1 MRVSVE
7 KIPFTAIDYDL
18 KNNYNVKG
26 ILKTIYADFCFDW
39 NDPESTVCYKVT
51 GERYGINTLKNA
63 IDLGLDDVLLLIV
76 PEQQHFIYSTV
87 DLGNSIICSNETSMY
102 HWGTIFEYCPRASFF
117 PIITKKE
124 VVNDWKN
131 APYVYAVRF
140 NDLLKKQPKYAY
152 TARGKRDKN
161 IEDLFQSLLVRGKLM
176 PATNPKYLTIYIPE
190 YGLFRYRNYL
200 INQEFLAG
208 TGEQVH
214 DVIDKSGYFVK
225 NARSSLQNRAK
236 KYARQKVYNEIK
248 NYNYKALLDEIHTTG
263 KCAESVWLKLANN
276 KTFMS
281 NPKQKIA
288 VYHALQ
294 VITADIINSNEY
306 TQTYINKWI
315 EKGADSLPENVTL
328 SSVLTTLK
336 NAKQEIN
343 RYYRSGVSHAYLCS
357 NTPAE
362 VSAEV
367 D

>member
-1 MRVSVE
+1 MKLLVE
-7 KIPFTAIDYDL
+7 KVPFTVIDYDL

-26 ILKTIYADFCFDW
+26 TLKTIYNNFYYDW

-51 GERYGINTLKNA
+51 GEKYGVNTLKNA
-63 IDLGLDDVLLLIV
+63 IDLGLDDALLLIV
-76 PEQQHFIYSTV
+76 PKQQHFIYNTV
-87 DLGNSIICSNETSMY
+87 NLGNTIICNNETSLY
-102 HWGTIFEYCPRASFF
+102 HWGTVSDYCPDTSFF
-117 PIITKKE
+117 SVLTKGE

-140 NDLLKKQPKYAY
+140 NDLFKKQPKYTY
-152 TARGKRDKN
+152 TIRGKRDKN
-161 IEDLFQSLLVRGKLM
+161 IEGLFQSFLVRGKLM
-176 PATNPKYLTIYIPE
+176 NATNPRYLTIYIPE
-190 YGLFRYRNYL
+190 YGSFRYRNYL
-200 INQEFLAG
+200 VNHDFLVG
-208 TGEQVH
+208 TGEQIH
-214 DVIDKSGYFVK
+214 DIVDKSGYFVK
-225 NARSSLQNRAK
+225 NARNSLQNRAK
-236 KYARQKVYNEIK
+236 KYARQKVYDEIK
-248 NYNYKALLDEIHTTG
+248 NYNYGALLDEIHTTG

-294 VITADIINSNEY
+294 VIAGDIINSNEY

-343 RYYRSGVSHAYLCS
+343 RYYRSGVSHAYICS